1 MGEALQKVESAPDDA
16 SPADGRRLTVIGV
29 VISVALH
36 VVVMVTLR
44 LVLPEAER
52 ERAISVID
60 IQTAPRAPEAEAL
73 PPEQEAPPESAAAAG
88 ADEQGEVEMPDE
100 APPEEGVGMVDAG
113 VPVDAPEPVDAPPKK
128 RRVDAGVD
136 GGGLDDAQLARGAVD
151 GGVVVDDG
159 GLAMLEVPADGGVVA
174 AVAADGRAPADDGG
188 AMVASAAGDGGV
200 PGGVP
205 GGVGTSDGGVGPFG
219 PPGGADPTGSVAA
232 KPSSGTAANLLN
244 YFPRG
249 HVVTVMARL
258 DRLRGTEWAERVET
272 LLKPLPDYRGLVGDA
287 DVGLAD
293 NFDLLVV
300 SSARPDDAVATTVLV
315 RTRMAPAELRDF
327 IDQPDAPV
335 AWSAVKGGALGKRG
349 RSPRVFHGDQR
360 VFLSWAPGW
369 MVLTQPRDLGPLTTP
384 RTGDLDRAARPID
397 LPPWLARAAT
407 ISDESGEPTGPAL
420 MVTAANMFGDE
431 IPMVGVAGASIPAPE
446 QATITLEIVVD
457 GFLLRGNLRYP
468 DDSAAA
474 TAQDAI
480 ERLRLDLMN
489 DRASRFVLERVGA
502 VNPLRNLTLKRTGR
516 RVAFSTSASIAEA
529 RAILAVVAQFVT
541 AHFEERRAVPV
552 RRPAPATP

>member
-1 MGEALQKVESAPDDA
+1 MESAPEDA
-16 SPADGRRLTVIGV
+16 SPAGGRELTVIGV
-29 VISVALH
+29 IVSVALH

-44 LVLPEAER
+44 WISPEAER
-52 ERAISVID
+52 RRAISVID
-60 IQTAPRAPEAEAL
+60 IQTAPVAPEAEAL
-73 PPEQEAPPESAAAAG
+73 PPEQEAPPEGGAAVG
-88 ADEQGEVEMPDE
+88 EEEQGDVEMPDE
-100 APPEEGVGMVDAG
+100 APAEEGVGMVDAG
-113 VPVDAPEPVDAPPKK
+113 VPVDAAVPVDAGEAADARR

-136 GGGLDDAQLARGAVD
+136 GGEELLAGGALD
-151 GGVVVDDG
+151 GGVAADDG
-159 GLAMLEVPADGGVVA
+159 GLAMLEVPDDGGVV
-174 AVAADGRAPADDGG
+174 VAT
-188 AMVASAAGDGGV
+188 AAGDGGV
-200 PGGVP
+200 AGGLPGGI
-205 GGVGTSDGGVGPFG
+205 GTGDGGVGPIG

-232 KPSSGTAANLLN
+232 KPSSGTAANLLS

-258 DRLRGTEWAERVET
+258 DRLRGTEWAERVDAM
-272 LLKPLPDYRGLVGDA
+272 LKPLPDYRGLVGDA
-287 DVGLAD
+287 DLQLAD
-293 NFDLLVV
+293 SFDLLVV
-300 SSARPDDAVATTVLV
+300 SSARPDDAVATTLLA
-315 RTRMAPAELRDF
+315 RTRMSPAELRDF

-335 AWSAVKGGALGKRG
+335 AWSPVKGGALGKRG

-384 RTGDLDRAARPID
+384 RTGDLDRAARAID

-446 QATITLEIVVD
+446 QATITLEIVD
-457 GFLLRGNLRYP
+457 QGFLLRGNLRYP

-516 RVAFSTSASIAEA
+516 RVAFSSSASVAEA
-529 RAILAVVAQFVT
+529 RAILGVVATFVT

-552 RRPAPATP
+552 RRPGTP